1 MCIIA
6 HVHVHLRADQTNTY
20 IPICM
25 RRSVHLE
32 PWKKQP
38 QFSNHH
44 ILFTDSGSSTA
55 RRPPQSCRNLGCTC
69 DAKPAHF
76 FVIGGFLVD
85 GSLSLSVSLFPL
97 LSVCLPHLEVA
108 HWPSLRHPC
117 MCECTCELQGA
128 KCSITY
134 HETFRKIS
142 QMQMCKAQVICF
154 LALCAR
160 PSNLYCTL

>member
-1 MCIIA
+1 MYMYIYVQIRLIHTYQYVCVEVCTWNPGRSNLNFQIITSSSQIQA
-6 HVHVHLRADQTNTY
+6 HQLHADLRNHAEIWAARAMQSLR
-20 IPICM
+20 ISLS
-25 RRSVHLE
+25 SV
-32 PWKKQP
+32 
-38 QFSNHH
+38 
-44 ILFTDSGSSTA
+44 
-55 RRPPQSCRNLGCTC
+55 
-69 DAKPAHF
+69 
-76 FVIGGFLVD
+76 VFLLMAL
-85 GSLSLSVSLFPL
+85 SLSLSLCSLF